1 MGELLS
7 GNFTFQEAAEDAVAQ
22 TGQVRQ
28 HVVMRS
34 LGGSMSRRAWKTI
47 SANWATIHTPDKCK
61 YKDSECFNC
70 HLTGHLQSEC
80 SNAKPPPKKIA
91 SKQHVHHTEQDSETG
106 LQDNTA
112 DEYLGSIFATEES
125 QK

>member
-1 MGELLS
+1 M
-7 GNFTFQEAAEDAVAQ
+7 
-22 TGQVRQ
+22 
-28 HVVMRS
+28 
-34 LGGSMSRRAWKTI
+34 
-47 SANWATIHTPDKCK
+47 
-61 YKDSECFNC
+61 
-70 HLTGHLQSEC
+70 
-80 SNAKPPPKKIA
+80 A

>member
-1 MGELLS
+1 MKTFDQLATLLR
-7 GNFTFQEAAEDAVAQ
+7 G
-22 TGQVRQ
+22 
-28 HVVMRS
+28 H
-34 LGGSMSRRAWKTI
+34 
-47 SANWATIHTPDKCK
+47 
-61 YKDSECFNC
+61 YKSIR
-70 HLTGHLQSEC
+70 L
-80 SNAKPPPKKIA
+80 KPPPKKMA